1 MSGLLTDTPATARQL
16 AVAVRFVDGFTQQ
29 PVTPRYSVSITQFP
43 GVDPKLLRSL
53 AGRAWVAAWSDSD
66 ATYRFSLTSPPSAA
80 AVQLPAGTFDL
91 VVTNPGG
98 APVFSNPP
106 PATPAGP
113 YAAVAPLKVTI
124 PPVAAHLPPVLT
136 SDYLVALPLWPTV
149 AFTVPVGE
157 TAISG
162 WVVSKAG
169 GTRPSGLRVAFAP
182 PGAAAGAL
190 PQVITDG
197 SGQFLYRLNN
207 LARPAG
213 PNPKVTLTIAIADQ
227 NGAPVTVE
235 PATLTVPAG
244 IPTGS
249 VILTVP

>member
-16 AVAVRFVDGFTQQ
+16 AVVVRFVDGFTQQ
-29 PVTPRYSVSITQFP
+29 PVAGRYSVSIAQFP
-43 GVDPKLLRSL
+43 GVDPALLRSL
-53 AGRAWVAAWSDSD
+53 AGGAWVGAWSGSD
-66 ATYRFSLTSPPSAA
+66 ATYRFSLTNPPSAA
-80 AVQLPAGTFDL
+80 ATELPAGTFDL

-98 APVFSNPP
+98 APVFSNPL

-113 YAAVAPLKVTI
+113 YAAVVPLKVTI
-124 PPVAAHLPPVLT
+124 PPFAPHPPPVLA

-162 WVVSKAG
+162 WVVSEKG
-169 GTRPSGLRVAFAP
+169 GTPTAGLRVAVAP
-182 PGAAAGAL
+182 PGAVVGAI
-190 PQVITDG
+190 PQAVTDG

-213 PNPKVTLTIAIADQ
+213 PNPTVTLTITITDQ
-227 NGAPVTVE
+227 NGAPVDVK
-235 PATLTVPAG
+235 PATLTVSAG
-244 IPTGS
+244 TLTGS